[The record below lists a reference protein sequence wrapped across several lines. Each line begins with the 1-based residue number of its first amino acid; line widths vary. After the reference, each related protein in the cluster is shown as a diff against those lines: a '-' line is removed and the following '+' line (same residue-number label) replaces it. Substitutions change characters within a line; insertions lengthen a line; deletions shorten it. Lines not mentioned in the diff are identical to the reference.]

1 MAPWSTD
8 RRTSD
13 EERRAISAALRRGYS
28 DGRLSIATL
37 ELRLERL
44 TQALSFG
51 EALELASDLPPTLPL
66 RHRLALLAKQTREWL
81 RIPERLERRAELRPA
96 SLEPPDHPGRGVMVG
111 RAPDCDVILPDPA
124 VSRHHLF
131 VRRDDEGWRMID
143 LRSKNGT
150 RLNGVQVRLAHLRDG
165 DLLDLGGTELVFR
178 S

>member
-13 EERRAISAALRRGYS
+13 QERRAISAALSRGYEE
-28 DGRLSIATL
+28 GRLSIGTL

-44 TQALSFG
+44 SGMLTFG
-51 EALELASDLPPTLPL
+51 EALDLARDLPPALPL
-66 RHRLALLAKQTREWL
+66 RHRLALLARQAREWL
-81 RIPERLERRAELRPA
+81 GARGRRARPA
-96 SLEPPDHPGRGVMVG
+96 VLCPAAVEVPDHRGGVMVG
-111 RAPDCDVILPDPA
+111 RAPDCDVILADPC

-131 VRRDDEGWRMID
+131 VRRDEEGWRMID

-150 RLNGVQVRLAHLRDG
+150 RLNGVQVHLAHLRDG
-165 DLLDLGGTELVFR
+165 DTLGVGGTELVFR